1 VAGVGQVRCAAC
13 GAPDPDQHAPERP
26 ERAGIGVDEVINAIQ
41 ATNTN
46 LPAGSISYAR
56 SEQLVRVEGKMKDP
70 RDFNK
75 IIVARRANGP
85 VYLDQVATVVDGA
98 QEELSISRMNG
109 QRAVTID
116 ITKVQDA
123 NVVEVG
129 TASRRWRPT

>member
-1 VAGVGQVRCAAC
+1 
-13 GAPDPDQHAPERP
+13 
-26 ERAGIGVDEVINAIQ
+26 
-41 ATNTN
+41 
-46 LPAGSISYAR
+46 
-56 SEQLVRVEGKMKDP
+56 VEGKMKDP

-85 VYLDQVATVVDGA
+85 VYLEQVATVVDGA

-129 TASRRWRPT
+129 AASRRWRPT